1 VAGRKPK
8 YTINGE
14 AVPSVTSIIDLY
26 GDKYGLMKWYGE
38 KGWIECS
45 RVKYESA
52 KFGSEVHKLVEDY
65 LRGTSTT
72 TIDATVRS
80 HVCASNII
88 NWCKET
94 KLVPIAMEPEL
105 ISEKHMYVG
114 HCDAI
119 VTFGDSKVPFILD
132 WKTSSRIDI
141 IYALQLAGYAQAY
154 FEMTGIIIDDAAIVR
169 VEKDPNKMPQ
179 FETKEF
185 HQLFTKYVPLFLHL
199 RELYDFY
206 KSKGE
211 FKKAK

>member
-38 KGWIECS
+38 KGWTECS
-45 RVKYESA
+45 RVKHESA
-52 KFGSEVHKLVEDY
+52 KFGSSVHKLVEEY
-65 LRGTSTT
+65 LGGFST
-72 TIDATVRS
+72 INLEPGERA
-80 HVCASNII
+80 HVCAKSIMD
-88 NWCKET
+88 WCDET
-94 KLVPIAMEPEL
+94 KVKPVVLEPEL
-105 ISEKHMYVG
+105 ISEKYMYVG

-119 VTFGDSKVPFILD
+119 VTFGDSKIPFLLD

-154 FEMTGIIIDDAAIVR
+154 FEMTGTIIDDAAIIR

-206 KSKGE
+206 KGKRAW
-211 FKKAK
+211 KK